1 MDDRKVKLLVV
12 DDSLIIRKVILNTLA
27 AYDIDVVGT
36 ATNGERALEL
46 FKEFQPDVVTL
57 DITMPGM
64 DGLRVLGKMRK
75 MNGTSKIIVVTAL
88 KDKATGLKAIKIG
101 ARSYLTKPFSP
112 EKLRETF
119 EKAVNDISE
128 K

>member
-1 MDDRKVKLLVV
+1 MNDRKVKLLVV
-12 DDSLIIRKVILNTLA
+12 DDSLIIRKVILNVLSE
-27 AYDIDVVGT
+27 YNIDVVGT

-46 FKEFQPDVVTL
+46 FEQYQPDVVTL

-75 MNGTSKIIVVTAL
+75 INRSSKIIVVTAL
-88 KDKATGLKAIKIG
+88 KDKSTGLKAIKIG

-112 EKLRETF
+112 QKLRETF
-119 EKAVNDISE
+119 EKAVHDIPE

>member
-75 MNGTSKIIVVTAL
+75 MNGSSKIIVVTAL

>member
-1 MDDRKVKLLVV
+1 MNEKKVKLLVV

-27 AYDIDVVGT
+27 DYDIDVVGT

-46 FKEFQPDVVTL
+46 FKQYHPDVVTL

-75 MNGTSKIIVVTAL
+75 IDRASQIIVVTAL
-88 KDKATGLKAIKIG
+88 NDKATGIKAIKIG
-101 ARSYLTKPFSP
+101 ARCYLTKPFSP

-119 EKAVNDISE
+119 KKAVQDTPTG
-128 K
+128 

>member
-75 MNGTSKIIVVTAL
+75 MNGSSKIIVVTAL

-101 ARSYLTKPFSP
+101 AKSYLTKPFSP
-112 EKLRETF
+112 QKLRETF